1 MLISSRAGT
10 SSVDTVKP
18 PGKINRRPS
27 SPAHLAAY
35 GGTPAVVLGSGP
47 IVPPLGA
54 RDALKDFARKSLRGK
69 AFVPDPCSSGCG
81 SPVARFDLGVPE
93 TWSDQ
98 AIRGGR
104 YWDRTSTHRR
114 MFRVPYLVV

>member
-69 AFVPDPCSSGCG
+69 AFALFGAAPGCG
-81 SPVARFDLGVPE
+81 PSVARFDHGVPE

-98 AIRGGR
+98 VLFGGR

-114 MFRVPYLVV
+114 MFRVPDLVV